1 MASTGARGST
11 LNIGQM
17 TAALGQQSIR
27 GKRIQKGYH
36 NRSLPHFK
44 KNDTNPDS
52 KGFIKS
58 NYRDGLSPLE
68 FFFHAMGGREGLVD
82 TAVRTQQSGTCKGD

>member
-27 GKRIQKGYH
+27 GKRIIKDTGIGLWPIL
-36 NRSLPHFK
+36 SLVNKP
-44 KNDTNPDS
+44 
-52 KGFIKS
+52 
-58 NYRDGLSPLE
+58 
-68 FFFHAMGGREGLVD
+68 
-82 TAVRTQQSGTCKGD
+82 